1 MSADLVF
8 VSGGSSGI
16 GQALIAQCPW
26 RGARIWNLS
35 RREAKGA
42 LNCPADLSKAEGWRR
57 AAALFA
63 QELAGFRGARAIF
76 YHSAGT
82 LDPIGFAGEVDA
94 NDYERGVLLNAA
106 SLPMLGHAFLRALRG
121 CAVEPQSFLVNV
133 GSGAAFNVYEGWT
146 SYCAGKAAADHWVR
160 VTAAEQK
167 RRGSRCTIASIA
179 PGVVETAMQRRIRE
193 SSARDFPELARFQEL
208 FDQGILRDVE
218 VVARDYWE
226 LVEGPLESGAVIDLR
241 SRQGG

>member
-16 GQALIAQCPW
+16 GQALVAQCPW

-35 RREAKGA
+35 RREAPGVQHCA
-42 LNCPADLSKAEGWRR
+42 VDLSRPAGWRR
-57 AAALFA
+57 AASLFA
-63 QELAGFRGARAIF
+63 RELAGFRGARAIF
-76 YHSAGT
+76 FHCAGT

-94 NDYERGVLLNAA
+94 VAYERAVLLNAA
-106 SLPMLGHAFLRALRG
+106 SLPVLGSAFLRALRG
-121 CAVEPQSFLVNV
+121 CASPPQSWIVNV
-133 GSGAAFNVYEGWT
+133 GSGAAGSVYEGWT
-146 SYCAGKAAADHWVR
+146 SYCAGKAASDHWVR
-160 VTAAEQK
+160 VAAAEQK

-179 PGVVETAMQRRIRE
+179 PGVVETEMQRRIRA
-193 SSARDFPELARFQEL
+193 SSERDFPDLARFQEL
-208 FDQGILRDVE
+208 FDKGILRDVE

-226 LVEGPLESGAVIDLR
+226 LVQGPLESGAVIDLR